1 MEENIRALEIKLNRI
16 IDTELEKNIS
26 QIDGDLVMA
35 CCDGLLRMENTDRYM
50 LTEEKVRKS
59 IDSIIGKKSS
69 SATKLTKPIKILL
82 IAAIIAALLVIGSLG
97 FAQYKYNIFK
107 FSDHSTVMFSHTDSK
122 RVGDLEADYIP
133 EGFVL
138 TYEDNKKYGCSKEYT
153 NGEVHFTITKQSGS
167 KKVEINTE
175 YKDSKVT
182 AIGGTDYI
190 EFGETEHGQG
200 IVWEK
205 DGYQYVLSGNIQSQ
219 ELLKIAIS
227 VS

>member
-1 MEENIRALEIKLNRI
+1 MEENIRALERKLNRI
-16 IDTELEKNIS
+16 IDDELEKDIS

-59 IDSIIGKKSS
+59 INSIIGKKSS
-69 SATKLTKPIKILL
+69 SVTKLTKPIKILL
-82 IAAIIAALLVIGSLG
+82 IAAIIAALLVIGSLS

-107 FSDHSTVMFSHTDSK
+107 FSDHSTVMFSHADSK
-122 RVGDLEADYIP
+122 RVDDLEADYIP

-138 TYEDNKKYGCSKEYT
+138 TYENNKKYEYSKEYT
-153 NGEVHFTITKQSGS
+153 NGKDFFTITKQTNNN
-167 KKVEINTE
+167 KVEINTE
-175 YKDSKVT
+175 YRDSKVT
-182 AIGGTDYI
+182 TIGGTDYI

-205 DGYQYVLSGNIQSQ
+205 DGYQYVLSGNISSQ
-219 ELLKIAIS
+219 ELLKIAVS